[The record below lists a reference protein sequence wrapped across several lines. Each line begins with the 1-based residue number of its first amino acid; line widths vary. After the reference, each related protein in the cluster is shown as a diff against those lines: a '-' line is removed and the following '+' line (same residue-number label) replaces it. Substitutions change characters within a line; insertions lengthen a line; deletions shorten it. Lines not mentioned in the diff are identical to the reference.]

1 MAPTPTRNNTVPA
14 ANRKPM
20 NRTSKRIICLSVQTL
35 DQPKDQ
41 PKTSLRSALG
51 TENRHQTI
59 ANSPALL
66 NTISAGPKT
75 LAERDSRRFRNPLR
89 RFYKAPAVA
98 KLGLLRRD
106 GKSLSIRRS
115 PGRQYDDPP
124 VVNSTIPGRQ
134 LDDPAVAIRLAKN
147 PSIACAIEPTA
158 RERHPS
164 ETRCSRS
171 PLLET

>member
-66 NTISAGPKT
+66 NTISAGPTT

-124 VVNSTIPGRQ
+124 VVSSTIPRSLVRRCPGRQ
-134 LDDPAVAIRLAKN
+134 LDD
-147 PSIACAIEPTA
+147 
-158 RERHPS
+158 
-164 ETRCSRS
+164 
-171 PLLET
+171 

>member
-35 DQPKDQ
+35 DQPKEQ

-66 NTISAGPKT
+66 DTISAGPKT
-75 LAERDSRRFRNPLR
+75 LAERGSRRFRNPLR

-106 GKSLSIRRS
+106 GKSLLNSTI
-115 PGRQYDDPP
+115 PP
-124 VVNSTIPGRQ
+124 VVNSTIPGS
-134 LDDPAVAIRLAKN
+134 
-147 PSIACAIEPTA
+147 SIDV
-158 RERHPS
+158 HPVVNL
-164 ETRCSRS
+164 TIPRCSIRGPGRGH
-171 PLLET
+171 PLGQKPV